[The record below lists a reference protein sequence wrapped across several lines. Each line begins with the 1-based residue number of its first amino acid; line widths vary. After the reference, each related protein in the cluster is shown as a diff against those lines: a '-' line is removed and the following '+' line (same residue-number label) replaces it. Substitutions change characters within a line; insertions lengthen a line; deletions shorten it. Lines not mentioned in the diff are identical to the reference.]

1 MHELTVAAA
10 LCEWALGQVRELE
23 PRRLVA
29 IELER
34 DPSSGLNTEA
44 LEFGFSAMSAET
56 QVDGVRL
63 EWVSVDPTY
72 VCRRCGKS
80 ESSPSPPNRCIACG
94 EPFPRLDGD
103 GSLRIRSIEVD

>member
-23 PRRLVA
+23 PRHLVA

-56 QVDGVRL
+56 QLAGVRL
-63 EWVSVDPTY
+63 EWVSVDPNF
-72 VCRRCGKS
+72 VCRRCGRS
-80 ESSPSPPNRCIACG
+80 ESAPSPPRACSVCG
-94 EPFPRLDGD
+94 EPFPRLERD